1 MKKIILALFI
11 SILSFSAAY
20 SQMGVH
26 FGVNGGYNSIW
37 IQNQNNYQM
46 SEMDYEYKFGALGGL
61 EFGYN
66 WANNFGMQIELNY
79 AQMGQD
85 YEDIMREF
93 SEVENPL
100 NPSTNLKVL
109 TKRTIDLN
117 YLQLPIMFKYMQ
129 GEKKDAIK
137 YHMMGGAVFGYLMS
151 AEQTYTA
158 DVKSDDNL
166 VNVTPFNDINLG
178 APEFVT
184 AGGVPPE
191 DYFTPIN
198 LGLILDLGADVYLN
212 DKTYLSPAFRG
223 FYGLNDINAKETR
236 ELAPGQIEN
245 PYQASHVFYI
255 GISLGIHWFFPDV
268 ELNILED

>member
-1 MKKIILALFI
+1 
-11 SILSFSAAY
+11 
-20 SQMGVH
+20 
-26 FGVNGGYNSIW
+26 
-37 IQNQNNYQM
+37 M
-46 SEMDYEYKFGALGGL
+46 SEMDYEYKFGALGGV

-66 WANNFGMQIELNY
+66 WANNFGMQIEVNY

-109 TKRTIDLN
+109 TRRTVDLN
-117 YLQLPIMFKYMQ
+117 YLQVPVMFKYMQ

-137 YHMMGGAVFGYLMS
+137 YHMMGGAVFCYLLS
-151 AEQTYTA
+151 AEQVYSA
-158 DVKSDDNL
+158 DVKSDDNIK
-166 VNVTPFNDINLG
+166 DIDPIIG
-178 APEFVT
+178 PQSFVPEF
-184 AGGVPPE
+184 AIQQGVVAQE
-191 DYFTPIN
+191 DYWRTIDI
-198 LGLILDLGADVYLN
+198 GLILDLGADVYLN

-223 FYGLNDINAKETR
+223 FYGLTDINAKETR

-245 PYQASHVFYI
+245 PYQASHTFYI

-268 ELNILED
+268 ELNILEE

>member
-1 MKKIILALFI
+1 MKKIFFALMVCMLFV
-11 SILSFSAAY
+11 SAVFG
-20 SQMGVH
+20 QMGVH
-26 FGVNGGYNSIW
+26 FGINAEYNSIW

-46 SEMDYEYKFGALGGL
+46 AEMDYEYKFGALGGV

-66 WANNFGMQIELNY
+66 WANNFGMQIEIDY
-79 AQMGQD
+79 AQLGQD

-100 NPSTNLKVL
+100 NPSANLKVL
-109 TKRTIDLN
+109 TTRSVDLN
-117 YLQLPIMFKYMQ
+117 YLQVPVMFKYMQ

-137 YHMMGGAVFGYLMS
+137 YHMMGGLVFSYLLS
-151 AEQTYTA
+151 ADQTYMA

-166 VNVTPFNDINLG
+166 VQVTPFNDIELG
-178 APEFVT
+178 VPEFVT
-184 AGGVPPE
+184 AGGAEPE
-191 DYFTPIN
+191 DYFTKIN

-245 PYQASHVFYI
+245 PYQPSHVFYL
-255 GISLGIHWFFPDV
+255 GFTLGIHWFFPDV
-268 ELNILED
+268 ELNILEE